1 MKKNIVI
8 ADLDGTIADCEH
20 RRHFVTGKNKDWQ
33 KFYAACI
40 DDEPNVPVINTL
52 RALKA
57 QGYQIIIFS
66 GRSDEVVDS
75 TIEWLTAFDVPYDEI
90 RMREAGDFTADEVL
104 KKSWLN
110 LINKDEILAVF
121 DDRQKVVDMW
131 REEGLVCFQVAPGNF

>member
-20 RRHFVTGKNKDWQ
+20 RRNFVTGKNKDWQ

-57 QGYQIIIFS
+57 QGYQIII
-66 GRSDEVVDS
+66 
-75 TIEWLTAFDVPYDEI
+75 LYDEHPTEFYCSPC
-90 RMREAGDFTADEVL
+90 MEKF
-104 KKSWLN
+104 
-110 LINKDEILAVF
+110 
-121 DDRQKVVDMW
+121 
-131 REEGLVCFQVAPGNF
+131 P